1 MRAFLAL
8 VSILLRLGGMTLV
21 IFGLW
26 FSSGG
31 LRMIVSGRIDERNT
45 AAKSLKLGLPLLG
58 AGIALVLFG
67 MWMENHI

>member
-8 VSILLRLGGMTLV
+8 LSIFLRLAGLTLI

-31 LRMIVSGRIDERNT
+31 LRMVVSGRLDERNQ
-45 AAKSLKLGLPLLG
+45 AARSLKLGLPLL
-58 AGIALVLFG
+58 AGGVALLLFG
-67 MWMENHI
+67 FWMENHI